1 MSGQIMA
8 GMRQETAVDGF
19 RLGYDRTGSGPP
31 VLLLHGW
38 PGDRTDYREVVPLV
52 SAAADVIVPDLRG
65 FGESDKHEADPASQ
79 YNAAAQAR
87 SLIGLIDELA
97 LGRPVIAGYD
107 IGSRI
112 AQAIARDRPDLV
124 RALVIAP
131 PLPGIGDRIL
141 APRAQREFWYQAFH
155 NLELSTQLV
164 DGQPEA
170 VRAYLRHFWSHWS
183 GPGYEPA
190 RDHLDHLVAVYGPPG
205 AFAASI
211 AWYRGGAGSVAAS
224 LAERAPDPGDRIAV
238 PSTVLWPEHDPL
250 FPREWSDRI
259 GEFFAAAELSWLDG
273 AGHFS
278 PLEAPG
284 EFAAAIA
291 AAVRTSAD

>member
-1 MSGQIMA
+1 MA
-8 GMRQETAVDGF
+8 GMRSETAIDGF
-19 RLGYDRTGSGPP
+19 RLAYDRTGAGPA

-52 SAAADVIVPDLRG
+52 AAAADVIVPDLRG
-65 FGESDKHEADPASQ
+65 FGESDKHAADPAAQ
-79 YNAAAQAR
+79 YSAAAQAR
-87 SLIGLIDELA
+87 SLTGLIGELA
-97 LGRPVIAGYD
+97 LGPVVLAGYD

-112 AQAIARDRPDLV
+112 AQAIVRDRPDLV
-124 RALVIAP
+124 RALVVAP

-141 APRAQREFWYQAFH
+141 TAAAQREFWYQAFH
-155 NLELSTQLV
+155 HLELSTRLV

-183 GPGYEPA
+183 GPDYQPSGA
-190 RDHLDHLVAVYGPPG
+190 HLDHLVSVYGAPG

-211 AWYRGGAGSVAAS
+211 AWYRAGAGSVAAS
-224 LAERAPDPGDRIAV
+224 LAEQAPAPGDRIAV
-238 PSTVLWPEHDPL
+238 PATVLWPEHDPL

-259 GEFFAAAELSWLDG
+259 GEFFAAAELTWLDG

-278 PLEAPG
+278 PLEAPVP
-284 EFAAAIA
+284 FAAAVT
-291 AAVRTSAD
+291 AAVTA

>member
-1 MSGQIMA
+1 M
-8 GMRQETAVDGF
+8 
-19 RLGYDRTGSGPP
+19 
-31 VLLLHGW
+31 
-38 PGDRTDYREVVPLV
+38 
-52 SAAADVIVPDLRG
+52 
-65 FGESDKHEADPASQ
+65 
-79 YNAAAQAR
+79 AQAR
-87 SLIGLIDELA
+87 SLTGLIGELG
-97 LGRPVIAGYD
+97 LGPVVLAGYD

-124 RALVIAP
+124 RALVVAP

-141 APRAQREFWYQAFH
+141 TPAAQREFWYQAFH

-190 RDHLDHLVAVYGPPG
+190 DEHLDHLVSVYGAPG

-211 AWYRGGAGSVAAS
+211 AWYRAGAGSVAAS
-224 LAERAPDPGDRIAV
+224 LAEQVPAPDARIAV
-238 PSTVLWPEHDPL
+238 PVTVLWPEHDPL

-259 GEFFAAAELSWLDG
+259 GEFFAAAELTWLDG

-278 PLEAPG
+278 PLEAPAQ
-284 EFAAAIA
+284 FAAAVTA
-291 AAVRTSAD
+291 AITT

>member
-1 MSGQIMA
+1 MA
-8 GMRQETAVDGF
+8 GMHQEKAVDGF
-19 RLGYDRTGSGPP
+19 RLAYHRTGSGPP

-87 SLIGLIDELA
+87 SVIGLIDELA

-224 LAERAPDPGDRIAV
+224 LAERAPDPGDRIAI
-238 PSTVLWPEHDPL
+238 PATVLWPEHDPL

-284 EFAAAIA
+284 AFAAAIA
-291 AAVRTSAD
+291 AAVRTSPD

>member
-1 MSGQIMA
+1 MA
-8 GMRQETAVDGF
+8 GMHQEAAVDGF
-19 RLGYDRTGSGPP
+19 RLAYDRTGSGPP

-87 SLIGLIDELA
+87 SVIGLIDELA

-155 NLELSTQLV
+155 NLELATRLV

-238 PSTVLWPEHDPL
+238 PAAVLWPEHDPL
-250 FPREWSDRI
+250 FPCEWSDRI
-259 GEFFAAAELSWLDG
+259 GEFFAAAELSWLEG

-284 EFAAAIA
+284 AFAAAIA
-291 AAVRTSAD
+291 AAVRTSPG